1 MDKLLKNSSLRS
13 VLNLIGF
20 IGVVIVNG
28 LANSLPINNR
38 STGTLSDLYPNL
50 FVPEG
55 LTFSI
60 WGVIYILLAI
70 YTVYQLVAVLKNNS
84 SATKVEGAIGY
95 WFLISCIAN
104 IGWIFAWHFEQV
116 LLSVLL
122 MLILLGSLL
131 KIYINLDIG
140 KAKLKGIQKLAFHIP
155 FSVYLGWITIATIAN
170 ITALLVNVGW
180 RRFGLSHQFWAV
192 LVIAVGIVITLLLLY
207 RKRDIF
213 YALVVVW
220 ALLGIVLKRSRVDLI
235 LDTGVLIAGIA
246 GMALI
251 CLGILYTM
259 FRKG

>member
-1 MDKLLKNSSLRS
+1 MNKSIQDSSLRA
-13 VLNLIGF
+13 VLNIIGF

-28 LANSLPINNR
+28 LANSLPLNNR
-38 STGTLSDLYPNL
+38 STGVLSDLYPNL

-70 YTVYQLVAVLKNNS
+70 YAVYQLIAVLKKIS
-84 SATKVEGAIGY
+84 QGTKTEGQIGY
-95 WFLISCIAN
+95 WFLISCAAN

-122 MLILLGSLL
+122 MLVLLGSLL

-140 KAKLKGIQKLAFHIP
+140 KSKLKGISKLSFHIP

-170 ITALLVNVGW
+170 ITALLVNSGW

-192 LVIAVGIVITLLLLY
+192 LVIAVGVVITMLLLY

-213 YALVVVW
+213 YALVVEW
-220 ALLGIVLKRSRVDLI
+220 ALLGIVLKRVRVDLI
-235 LDTGVLIAGIA
+235 PDTGVLVAGIA
-246 GMALI
+246 GMALV
-251 CLGILYTM
+251 CLGILYTV